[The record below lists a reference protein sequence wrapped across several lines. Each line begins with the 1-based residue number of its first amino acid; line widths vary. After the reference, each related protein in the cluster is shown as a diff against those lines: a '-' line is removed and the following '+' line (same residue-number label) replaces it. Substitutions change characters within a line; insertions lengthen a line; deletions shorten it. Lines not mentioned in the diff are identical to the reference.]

1 MSRLRRR
8 ILNAGS
14 LSPQRPLGPPSTP
27 PRAPGR
33 PSPRSLMS
41 ILAAFL
47 RRGVVP
53 AVAARS
59 GDQRQA
65 ISGPRLVSPVL
76 WTGNHNREFTCR

>member
-1 MSRLRRR
+1 
-8 ILNAGS
+8 
-14 LSPQRPLGPPSTP
+14 
-27 PRAPGR
+27 
-33 PSPRSLMS
+33 MS
-41 ILAAFL
+41 ILVAFL

-76 WTGNHNREFTCR
+76 WTGYHNREFPCR